1 MDQLDIIRY
10 FAALILVLGLLG
22 GFAVVARRAGWMGPM
37 PMLDR
42 WSTSTRKRRLSI
54 TETLMLDP
62 RRKVVI
68 VRVDDAE
75 HVLLLGAEREQVL
88 DRAPAKDEPVFEP
101 VAPDT
106 VDTDAENP
114 GASVTRLGQS
124 Q

>member
-1 MDQLDIIRY
+1 
-10 FAALILVLGLLG
+10 
-22 GFAVVARRAGWMGPM
+22 
-37 PMLDR
+37 MLDR
-42 WSTSTRKRRLSI
+42 WSTPTRKRRLSI

-88 DRAPAKDEPVFEP
+88 DRAPAKEEPVFEP

-106 VDTDAENP
+106 VDTDAETP

>member
-42 WSTSTRKRRLSI
+42 WSTQPRKRRLSI
-54 TETLMLDP
+54 TETLVLDP

-75 HVLLLGAEREQVL
+75 HVLLLGSEREQVL
-88 DRAPAKDEPVFEP
+88 DRAPAKEEPVFEP
-101 VAPDT
+101 VAPDA
-106 VDTDAENP
+106 VAEENESA
-114 GASVTRLGQS
+114 GASVTRLGQG